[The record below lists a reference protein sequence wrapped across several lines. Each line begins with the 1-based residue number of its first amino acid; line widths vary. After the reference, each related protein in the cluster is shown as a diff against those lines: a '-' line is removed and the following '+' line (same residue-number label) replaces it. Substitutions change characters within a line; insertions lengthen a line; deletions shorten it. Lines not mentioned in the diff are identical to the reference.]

1 MTHDD
6 IIDTFK
12 KLQDVLQSQKE
23 LNEVI
28 IKRLNLLEKQNKA
41 NTELKLQAIMGQILY
56 HTALIAPSLQDA
68 DPWSIVQCRL
78 YSLPWLHT
86 QWIWDQCRK
95 SDPGTYT
102 DLWSIRKL
110 AGDETCRMDLG
121 SVACG
126 NSTLF
131 LEELRRNRD

>member
-86 QWIWDQCRK
+86 QWTWDQQ
-95 SDPGTYT
+95 
-102 DLWSIRKL
+102 
-110 AGDETCRMDLG
+110 AG
-121 SVACG
+121 A
-126 NSTLF
+126 TL
-131 LEELRRNRD
+131 R

>member
-41 NTELKLQAIMGQILY
+41 NTELKL
-56 HTALIAPSLQDA
+56 
-68 DPWSIVQCRL
+68 
-78 YSLPWLHT
+78 
-86 QWIWDQCRK
+86 
-95 SDPGTYT
+95 
-102 DLWSIRKL
+102 
-110 AGDETCRMDLG
+110 
-121 SVACG
+121 
-126 NSTLF
+126 
-131 LEELRRNRD
+131 